1 MSTIEITSTQ
11 ARRLA
16 ITKQRLAG
24 PRPDATP
31 EGIVDLVRDLGC
43 LQIDPIR
50 AVERTQYLVLW
61 SRLGAYSPEDLHTAL
76 WKDKRLFEY
85 WSHAA
90 SIVLTENFPIHRSQM
105 EAAHTGKSKWAL
117 RVREWLEDHAELRS
131 QVLAAL
137 RDNPPMTSDQVSQL
151 TPAAGPRGPVTGWG
165 TGNDVGWMLGHLW
178 TSGDATVAYREGLR
192 RYWTLT
198 EHWMPEWTDRARLTR
213 AEAVRRAAQISLKA
227 LGVGTQS
234 HIRVHFVRGHY
245 DGIADAL
252 RDLVDEGLVVRVN
265 VVDKAGAWGGDW
277 YIHRDDVPQLE
288 DLDHDWSPRTV
299 LLSPFDNLICDRAR
313 TQAMWGFDYTIEI
326 YVPKSRRK
334 YGYYVMPILHGDRLV
349 GRVDPKMDRK
359 TGTLIVNAVHA
370 EEHAKSDPE
379 IGEATARTI
388 EDLARFLGASRIR
401 YGRRKPSAWR
411 SALRSG
417 RVRGVVGPS
426 GVSRRPALLP

>member
-1 MSTIEITSTQ
+1 MSAIEITPTQ

-24 PRPDATP
+24 PRPEATP
-31 EGIVDLVRDLGC
+31 NGIVDLVRDLGC

-61 SRLGAYSPEDLHTAL
+61 SRLGQYDPEQLHTAL
-76 WKDKRLFEY
+76 WKEKRLFEY
-85 WSHAA
+85 WAHAA
-90 SIVLTENFPIHRSQM
+90 SIVLTDNYPIHNSQM
-105 EAAHTGKSKWAL
+105 RAAHTGGSKWDE
-117 RVREWLEDHAELRS
+117 RVREWLRDHAELRE

-137 RDNPPMTSDQVSQL
+137 RDNPPMTSDQISEF
-151 TPAAGPRGPVTGWG
+151 TPAAEPRGPVTGWG

-178 TSGDATVAYREGLR
+178 TSGEAMVARREGLR

-198 EHWMPEWTDRARLTR
+198 EHWAPDWIDLERLPR

-234 HIRVHFVRGHY
+234 HIRSHFVRGHY

-252 RDLVDEGLVVRVN
+252 QDLVNEDMVLRAKIVDES
-265 VVDKAGAWGGDW
+265 GAWRGDW
-277 YIHRDDVPQLE
+277 FIHADDIPLLDKLERD
-288 DLDHDWSPRTV
+288 WYPRTV

-313 TQAMWGFDYTIEI
+313 TLAMWDFDFTIEI
-326 YVPKSRRK
+326 YVPKAKRK

-370 EEHAKSDPE
+370 EEDAKPASE
-379 IGEATARTI
+379 IGAATARTI
-388 EDLARFLGASRIR
+388 EDLARFLGASRVR
-401 YGRRKPSAWR
+401 YSRRKPAAWR
-411 SALRSG
+411 ASLRSG
-417 RVRGVVGPS
+417 RVE
-426 GVSRRPALLP
+426 